1 MPLVFWHCCRS
12 RKENLERALEH
23 ERVGNKTAA
32 FECYQKAVDITPAIA
47 FRLIKVLCALMHL
60 TGLYVK
66 RSGGFVLSFSSLAK
80 GSPGLFVQEQT

>member
-12 RKENLERALEH
+12 RKENFERALEH

-47 FRLIKVLCALMHL
+47 FRLIKVLHTLMHL

-66 RSGGFVLSFSSLAK
+66 RSGIFVLHFSCLVK
-80 GSPGLFVQEQT
+80 VSPGIIVQEQT